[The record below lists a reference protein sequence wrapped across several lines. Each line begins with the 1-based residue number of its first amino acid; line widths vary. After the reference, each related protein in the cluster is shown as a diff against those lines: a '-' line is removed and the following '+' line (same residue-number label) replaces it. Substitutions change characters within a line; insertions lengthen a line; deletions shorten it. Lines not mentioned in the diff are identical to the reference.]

1 MAEDVIVKD
10 RSTLC
15 GRFALLLCWQF
26 SHLSDSIL
34 TGCCWKPV
42 SHFHSH
48 FHLSSVFSFLERVRA
63 QRRSFQ
69 LYSALKNLISL
80 NIFGGNL
87 CNDSCWA
94 SQ

>member
-1 MAEDVIVKD
+1 MD
-10 RSTLC
+10 
-15 GRFALLLCWQF
+15 ALLL
-26 SHLSDSIL
+26 L
-34 TGCCWKPV
+34 V
-42 SHFHSH
+42 S
-48 FHLSSVFSFLERVRA
+48 LLAVFSLIRQHFDRLLLETSFPLSFSFSLEFSVLILERVRA